1 MQPTSFL
8 RCTEGE
14 KVGVWV
20 KIFYKNWMLLD
31 HISGIINLKNDEY
44 SYVEIPSELV
54 EANKIEIILTIRGI
68 KYTLVLK

>member
-1 MQPTSFL
+1 
-8 RCTEGE
+8 
-14 KVGVWV
+14 
-20 KIFYKNWMLLD
+20 MLLD